1 MKILF
6 TLALLLIFFQASFCI
21 STEQT
26 KKRVHE
32 GIGEIVRS
40 DLECGSSSGIFVQTE
55 SNMVALLKPKNGEIV
70 WKHKFN
76 EKEKLITSTCS
87 HHSSVVLTDRKIL
100 VVQPNTGKVLNEF
113 NHNFNTITF
122 SKLRTGK
129 DHFVV
134 VLDDTIQY
142 RELKTG
148 NIKYSTKYSK
158 KEFELASLLLNEES
172 NSVVVVGINKKR
184 KTPEF
189 LYLEEQKQKEKGK
202 PKGTDKEKKV
212 NQEPKLIKFQV
223 DSDNKIKLNTKPTLL
238 RKQSIVLYL
247 DQERTKSVNFL
258 DLNSIISQGKTS
270 KDNNVIITVES
281 LPLKNLKSGNENLQ
295 IITSSSSHFV
305 VVQEQYGQGLTKSK
319 AFIYKFKKSNKK
331 NSIILI
337 AEKEYNNNKSKNKKE
352 KGNGKET
359 ESTFWFSNQRSDSD
373 FVTCVQQT
381 ETKLIITS
389 YSSEKTINEEI
400 DYFKRNDYGKI
411 KNVDLLFFNLN
422 SKKQI
427 LPFYLIEFED
437 LSLHM
442 VNINQ
447 KTTKTKNILWGR
459 EEALTDI
466 IDLLIIPKKTLNIY
480 QNSNENNKFD
490 LEKIK
495 QSLQIKIDESKKK
508 MTSFYDKIPKSTDE
522 IKKHFNLATNEIK
535 QTIYSIINPSEYSKQ
550 PGFKMDVKK
559 LNYVKKNWHLKFE
572 DSNSQKFD
580 FNKLLVIIT
589 RNGNVYGFSTSENQ
603 IIWKIRLPISEKSGS
618 LDQIF
623 RINDKQIFIIGSSN
637 NADLDGNNKQSK
649 STFIAMIDIVNK
661 EIIESKWFEQ
671 WTAKQAIS
679 IGLKDDGDDDGDDN
693 GNKIIRPRKV
703 VLILDNQGDYHLFP
717 KTEYVLKSFDLIY
730 NQVHFVVMNKET
742 NTLLCYHFI
751 KDDLFKTT
759 DNPPK
764 PEIKW
769 TKQFD
774 KKEEVTQININDE
787 SQYPDKHL
795 NNNYYNPY
803 MISLLTYNKEE
814 KTITVL
820 IIDTVSGKII
830 GNVKN
835 YDASLPATIQ
845 HYANKLVYH
854 YWGTKVKTT
863 VMSVI
868 ELKANAFSSKHYRQ
882 NKKNILYQN
891 RPMVTLK
898 KQSYL
903 FPSYVNVMGVSK
915 SKDNVNQ
922 KGLVLALSTGD
933 LFLLSDSFLNPE
945 RTLNVQNAMKLGL
958 MPYTT
963 YLPHQAKNIINDNEP
978 VLQVKD
984 IKSDHTEIEST
995 SFIVAYGL
1003 DLFYDCVTID
1013 QSFDK
1018 IDSQFNFSA
1027 LIITM
1032 LVLIIA
1038 LIAMQ
1043 RMKGNKNVK
1052 TNWN

>member
-1 MKILF
+1 MKTLF
-6 TLALLLIFFQASFCI
+6 TFVLLLIFFQASFCI

-40 DLECGSSSGIFVQTE
+40 DLECESSFGIFVQTE
-55 SNMVALLKPKNGEIV
+55 SNMVALLKPKSGEIV

-87 HHSSVVLTDRKIL
+87 HHSSVILTDRKIL

-113 NHNFNTITF
+113 NHNSNTVTF
-122 SKLRTGK
+122 SKLLTGK

-158 KEFELASLLLNEES
+158 KDFELTSLFLNEES
-172 NSVVVVGINKKR
+172 NSVVVIGVNKKR

-189 LYLEEQKQKEKGK
+189 LYLEEQKQKGNN
-202 PKGTDKEKKV
+202 KENKV

-223 DSDNKIKLNTKPTLL
+223 DSDNKIKLNTRPTLL
-238 RKQSIVLYL
+238 RKESIALYL
-247 DQERTKSVNFL
+247 DQESTKTVNFL
-258 DLNSIISQGKTS
+258 DLNSLISQGKTS
-270 KDNNVIITVES
+270 KDNRIIITVES
-281 LPLKNLKSGNENLQ
+281 SSLKNLKSGNENLQ

-305 VVQEQYGQGLTKSK
+305 VVQEQSGQTSNKNK
-319 AFIYKFKKSNKK
+319 AFIYKFKKTNKK

-337 AEKEYNNNKSKNKKE
+337 AEKEYNNNKNKKE
-352 KGNGKET
+352 KGKGKET
-359 ESTFWFSNQRSDSD
+359 ESTFWFSNQRSNSD
-373 FVTCVQQT
+373 FVTFVQQT
-381 ETKLIITS
+381 ETKLLITS

-422 SKKQI
+422 SKKEM

-442 VNINQ
+442 VHLNQ
-447 KTTKTKNILWGR
+447 KTTTTTTATKKKTKNILWGR

-466 IDLLIIPKKTLNIY
+466 IDLLIIPKKSLNIY

-495 QSLQIKIDESKKK
+495 QSLQLKIDESKKK
-508 MTSFYDKIPKSTDE
+508 IIGIYDKIPKSMDG
-522 IKKHFNLATNEIK
+522 IKTHFNLATNEIK
-535 QTIYSIINPSEYSKQ
+535 QKIYSIVNPSEYSKQ
-550 PGFKMDVKK
+550 PGFKMDVNK

-572 DSNSQKFD
+572 DSNSEKFD

-589 RNGNVYGFSTSENQ
+589 RNGNVYGFSTSKNQ
-603 IIWKIRLPISEKSGS
+603 IIWKIRLPVSEKFGS
-618 LDQIF
+618 LDQMF
-623 RINDKQIFIIGSSN
+623 RINDKQIFIIGSTNHEDMDN
-637 NADLDGNNKQSK
+637 NNRQKK
-649 STFIAMIDIVNK
+649 STFIAMIDIVDK
-661 EIIESKWFEQ
+661 EIIESKWVEQ

-679 IGLKDDGDDDGDDN
+679 IDLEDYNDDDNDN
-693 GNKIIRPRKV
+693 NNQIIRPQKA
-703 VLILDNQGDYHLFP
+703 VLILDNQGGYHLFP
-717 KTEYVLKSFDLIY
+717 KTGYVLKSFDLIY
-730 NQVHFVVMNKET
+730 NRVHFVVMNKET
-742 NTLLCYHFI
+742 NTLFCYHFI
-751 KDDLFKTT
+751 KDDLFETT

-787 SQYPDKHL
+787 NQYPDKHS

-803 MISLLTYNKEE
+803 MISLLTYNKVE

-835 YDASLPATIQ
+835 YDASLPATLQ
-845 HYANKLVYH
+845 HYASKLVYH

-882 NKKNILYQN
+882 NHKNILYQN

-915 SKDNVNQ
+915 SKDNINQ
-922 KGLVLALSTGD
+922 KGLVLALSTDD

-958 MPYTT
+958 MPYAT
-963 YLPHQAKNIINDNEP
+963 YLPHQAKNIINDNEQ
-978 VLQVKD
+978 VLQIKE
-984 IKSDHTEIEST
+984 IKSDNTEIEST